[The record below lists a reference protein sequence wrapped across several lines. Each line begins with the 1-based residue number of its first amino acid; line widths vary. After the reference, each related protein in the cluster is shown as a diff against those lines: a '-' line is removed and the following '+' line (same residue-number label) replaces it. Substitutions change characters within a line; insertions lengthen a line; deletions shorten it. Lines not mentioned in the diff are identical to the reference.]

1 MMIRIRTKR
10 KFLKIKSGEW
20 AGRHIYMRESENI
33 EERGTLVVPYTG
45 GAVNFPVHS
54 APLWGIIQLPH
65 DSSIAT

>member
-1 MMIRIRTKR
+1 
-10 KFLKIKSGEW
+10 
-20 AGRHIYMRESENI
+20 MRESENI